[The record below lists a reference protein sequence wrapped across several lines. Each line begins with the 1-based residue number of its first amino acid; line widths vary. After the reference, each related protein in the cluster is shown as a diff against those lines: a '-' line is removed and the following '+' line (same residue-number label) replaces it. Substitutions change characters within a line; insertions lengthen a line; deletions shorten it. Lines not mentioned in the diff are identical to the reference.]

1 MSFDFKLPDL
11 GEGIA
16 EVELRKWLVKEGDL
30 ISQHQGVLEV
40 ETDKAVVEV
49 PSPRSGVV
57 GRIHR
62 QEGETVQVGET
73 LLTIDEA
80 QETPAGHPR
89 AEAPPE
95 PAGQRAEGESA
106 PAEEA
111 PQRRPSVG
119 IVGSLPEAEETHE
132 AAQQEAAAQPARR
145 EAAQQHYPFQGLATP
160 MVRKLARERGLDLS
174 TIQGSGPRGCIRP
187 EDLESQAVPA
197 RMRICSE
204 VQAQVRARMALTGN
218 EEQIPLRGLR
228 RTIARNVLVSQCT
241 TAFVTSMEEV
251 DITEIW
257 EMRMREQGEVES
269 RGTHLTFLP
278 FFMKAAQ
285 HALKEHPLL
294 NAAIDDAAEMILLKK
309 EYNFGIAVDTPEGLM
324 VPVIRNVDK
333 KNFIELAEE
342 IQELGR
348 KARERTISL
357 EDLRGSSFTIT
368 NYGHF
373 GGTFATPIIN
383 WPDVAIL
390 GFGRIV
396 ERPWV
401 HRGQIAIRKILPL
414 SLTFDHRAT
423 DGAYAARFLGKVLH
437 YLEDPG
443 RLLLEGQ

>member
-16 EVELRKWLVKEGDL
+16 EVELRKWLVKEGDRV
-30 ISQHQGVLEV
+30 SQHQGILEV

-49 PSPRSGVV
+49 PSPRAGVV

-73 LLTIDEA
+73 LLTIEEGA
-80 QETPAGHPR
+80 QAGAEVPPAGR
-89 AEAPPE
+89 AAEPTWAE
-95 PAGQRAEGESA
+95 QEIQEKPAGQAQ
-106 PAEEA
+106 PAEV

-132 AAQQEAAAQPARR
+132 TGRPEPVRLQPAPQ
-145 EAAQQHYPFQGLATP
+145 AFQGLATP
-160 MVRKLARERGLDLS
+160 MVRKLARERGIDLNG
-174 TIQGSGPRGCIRP
+174 IQGSGPRGCIRP
-187 EDLESQAVPA
+187 EDLDTQGAPA
-197 RMRICSE
+197 RARICSE
-204 VQAQVRARMALTGN
+204 VQAQVKVRLALTGD
-218 EEQIPLRGLR
+218 EEKIPLRGLR
-228 RTIARNVLVSQCT
+228 RTIARNVLASQCT

-294 NAAIDDAAEMILLKK
+294 NAAIDDAAEVIVLKK

-333 KNFIELAEE
+333 KNIIELAEA

-357 EDLRGSSFTIT
+357 DDLRGSSFTIT

-423 DGAYAARFLGKVLH
+423 DGAYAARFLGRVLH